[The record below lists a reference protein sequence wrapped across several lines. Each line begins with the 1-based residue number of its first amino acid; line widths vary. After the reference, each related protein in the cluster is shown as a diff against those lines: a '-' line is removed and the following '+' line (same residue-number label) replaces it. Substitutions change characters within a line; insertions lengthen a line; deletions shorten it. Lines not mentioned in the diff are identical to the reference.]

1 MGLEQELCTASL
13 TKPRSPPHQPDRA
26 KRWAAQQKQM
36 RGETVRRRDIYNTQV
51 QAINTKKKKIIHT
64 LCGLW
69 TVLIQRHFS
78 HQERKILLPKR
89 YNKTLGERFSV
100 YILIFNLTTT
110 NAHAPR
116 ICRLLRIR
124 AYTASP
130 WDPTSL
136 PEYEDLFC
144 IPVWYKQGTPRKI
157 LSFAVSF
164 LPLLRRKSNFPVQ
177 KVFWWETRIN
187 TRIYFSNFLLTKKNL
202 NLI

>member
-1 MGLEQELCTASL
+1 MVQHSGHKSGA
-13 TKPRSPPHQPDRA
+13 RA
-26 KRWAAQQKQM
+26 LHGIANEATFTTTSARLGKQM
-36 RGETVRRRDIYNTQV
+36 SSTTKANQRWDSEEEGYLQYTSSGNKYQ
-51 QAINTKKKKIIHT
+51 KKKKIIHT

-89 YNKTLGERFSV
+89 YNKTLGERVSV

-124 AYTASP
+124 AYKASP

-144 IPVWYKQGTPRKI
+144 IPVRYK
-157 LSFAVSF
+157 
-164 LPLLRRKSNFPVQ
+164 
-177 KVFWWETRIN
+177 
-187 TRIYFSNFLLTKKNL
+187 
-202 NLI
+202 